1 MAFGPRQDKARA
13 ARPVCF
19 VPAIGYEGRVNAPS
33 LHIEDAAPDRRGR
46 SLLDADPGPSVLV
59 VLLLAILA
67 VRIIALAVSHA
78 ELFFDE
84 AQYWAWGQEPAFGY
98 YTKPPLIAW
107 IIGATT
113 SLCGD
118 APFCVRLPSPLMHFL
133 TSLVIYA
140 IATKLHSRR
149 AGFWAALLYALMPGT
164 SISATLMSTDVP
176 LLLFWAIGLLA
187 IVHHVERP
195 SLAAGVALG
204 AAIGL
209 GLNAKYAMIYLP
221 LCYAVYA
228 VVSPKARATLRHPG
242 TWAALAIALLLIA
255 PNLIW
260 NAGHQFATFEH
271 TRENA
276 NWNGR
281 FPNIL
286 GLLAFLGTQ
295 IAIAGPVLFAA
306 FMIAAVGRAP
316 EISREIDGD
325 RRRLLLAMS
334 LPVFLLI
341 AAQAL
346 ISKAN
351 GNWAATGFPA
361 ATILAV
367 AAMLIL
373 EWRRGMIFTLAL
385 SVVLLFGISF
395 AGSFAGAFTSG
406 PIGRELGKM
415 VGWGDF
421 AGKVRGIADK
431 NGLKTVVFIS
441 RGLTASMIYELRD
454 SGLDIRAYV
463 ANPKAPGDHFEM
475 TRPWSPADRGP
486 VLLVFAGGE
495 ALPAAVASR
504 ATLVDQFKTEI
515 FITRN
520 SGWTASAYRVD

>member
-1 MAFGPRQDKARA
+1 M
-13 ARPVCF
+13 
-19 VPAIGYEGRVNAPS
+19 NAPS
-33 LHIEDAAPDRRGR
+33 LHIGDAAYDRRGR
-46 SLLDADPGPSVLV
+46 SLLDADPGPTILV

-67 VRIIALAVSHA
+67 VRIIALAVSNA

-98 YTKPPLIAW
+98 YHEAAADRLDHRRDHLPVRRRAFLRSPAV
-107 IIGATT
+107 AA
-113 SLCGD
+113 D
-118 APFCVRLPSPLMHFL
+118 AFP

-149 AGFWAALLYALMPGT
+149 VGFWAALVYALMPGT

-195 SLAAGVALG
+195 SLAAGMALG
-204 AAIGL
+204 VAIGL

-228 VVSPKARATLRHPG
+228 VGLAESPRDLRHPG

-295 IAIAGPVLFAA
+295 IAIAGPAPFAA
-306 FMIAAVGRAP
+306 FMLAAAGRPCAARSTATAALAAGHVAARLP
-316 EISREIDGD
+316 ADRRTSADLQGKRQLGGD
-325 RRRLLLAMS
+325 RISSGNDAGRGSHARPRMAARHDLHAGALRAAARHLLRRLVRRRRS
-334 LPVFLLI
+334 L
-341 AAQAL
+341 
-346 ISKAN
+346 
-351 GNWAATGFPA
+351 
-361 ATILAV
+361 
-367 AAMLIL
+367 
-373 EWRRGMIFTLAL
+373 
-385 SVVLLFGISF
+385 
-395 AGSFAGAFTSG
+395 G

-421 AGKVRGIADK
+421 ATKVRDLAEK
-431 NGLKTVVFIS
+431 NGLKTVVFVS

-454 SGLDIRAYV
+454 SGLEIRAYV
-463 ANPKAPGDHFEM
+463 ADPRAPVDHFEL
-475 TRPWSPADRGP
+475 TRPWSPADHGP

-495 ALPAAVASR
+495 ALPAAVAPR
-504 ATLVDQFKTEI
+504 AKLVEQFKTEI
-515 FITRN
+515 FIAVNPAGQRRPI
-520 SGWTASAYRVD
+520 ASTDAAFILCC

>member
-1 MAFGPRQDKARA
+1 M
-13 ARPVCF
+13 
-19 VPAIGYEGRVNAPS
+19 NAPS
-33 LHIEDAAPDRRGR
+33 LNIVGDASDVRRGR
-46 SLLDADPGPSVLV
+46 SLLDADPGLAVLV
-59 VLLLAILA
+59 ALLIAITA
-67 VRIIALAVSHA
+67 VRIIALAASNA

-113 SLCGD
+113 ALCGD
-118 APFCVRLPSPLMHFL
+118 SPFCVRLPSPLMHL
-133 TSLVIYA
+133 ATSLIIYA
-140 IATKLHSRR
+140 LATKLHSRR
-149 AGFWAALLYALMPGT
+149 VAFWAALIYVLMPGT

-204 AAIGL
+204 VAVGL

-221 LCYAVYA
+221 LCYAVCA
-228 VVSPKARATLRHPG
+228 VVSPKARATLKHPG
-242 TWAALAIALLLIA
+242 TWAALAVAVLLIA

-260 NAGHQFATFEH
+260 NAEHQFATFEH

-276 NWNGR
+276 NWDGR

-295 IAIAGPVLFAA
+295 VAIAGPVPFAA
-306 FMIAAVGRAP
+306 FVLAATGRVAG
-316 EISREIDGD
+316 IGGD
-325 RRRLLLAMS
+325 RLRFVLAMS

-341 AAQAL
+341 AGQAL

-361 ATILAV
+361 AAVLAA
-367 AAMLIL
+367 AAMVIL
-373 EWRRGMIFTLAL
+373 EWRRGMIFTMAL
-385 SVVLLFGISF
+385 SAVLLFSNSF
-395 AGSFAGAFTSG
+395 AGSFAGIITST

-421 AGKVRGIADK
+421 AAKVRDLAGK
-431 NGLKTVVFIS
+431 NGLKTVVFVS

-463 ANPKAPGDHFEM
+463 ANPAAPADHFEM
-475 TRPWSPADRGP
+475 TRPWSPTDSGP
-486 VLLVFAGGE
+486 VLLVFAGDE
-495 ALPAAVASR
+495 PLPAAVASR
-504 ATLVDQFKTEI
+504 ARLIEQFKTEI

-520 SGWTASAYRVD
+520 SGWTASAYRID

>member
-1 MAFGPRQDKARA
+1 M
-13 ARPVCF
+13 
-19 VPAIGYEGRVNAPS
+19 PS
-33 LHIEDAAPDRRGR
+33 
-46 SLLDADPGPSVLV
+46 
-59 VLLLAILA
+59 
-67 VRIIALAVSHA
+67 
-78 ELFFDE
+78 
-84 AQYWAWGQEPAFGY
+84 
-98 YTKPPLIAW
+98 
-107 IIGATT
+107 
-113 SLCGD
+113 
-118 APFCVRLPSPLMHFL
+118 
-133 TSLVIYA
+133 
-140 IATKLHSRR
+140 
-149 AGFWAALLYALMPGT
+149 
-164 SISATLMSTDVP
+164 
-176 LLLFWAIGLLA
+176 
-187 IVHHVERP
+187 
-195 SLAAGVALG
+195 
-204 AAIGL
+204 
-209 GLNAKYAMIYLP
+209 
-221 LCYAVYA
+221 
-228 VVSPKARATLRHPG
+228 VSPKARATLRHPG

-421 AGKVRGIADK
+421 AGKVRELADK

-495 ALPAAVASR
+495 AAAGRRGFPRHAGRPVQDGDLHYPQFRLDGVGLPRRLTAPRLRVAETPHKSTGCIAPPAP
-504 ATLVDQFKTEI
+504 ATSFPLPQTGRSLELSLI
-515 FITRN
+515 L
-520 SGWTASAYRVD
+520 

>member
-1 MAFGPRQDKARA
+1 M
-13 ARPVCF
+13 
-19 VPAIGYEGRVNAPS
+19 AIGYESGVNAPS
-33 LHIEDAAPDRRGR
+33 LHIVGDTTDGRRGR
-46 SLLDADPGPSVLV
+46 SLLDADPGP
-59 VLLLAILA
+59 AILVALLIAITA
-67 VRIIALAVSHA
+67 VRIIALAVSNA

-107 IIGATT
+107 IIGATS

-118 APFCVRLPSPLMHFL
+118 TPLCVRLPSPLMHFA

-140 IATKLHSRR
+140 LAAKLHSRR
-149 AGFWAALLYALMPGT
+149 VAFWAALIYALMPGT

-204 AAIGL
+204 VAIGL
-209 GLNAKYAMIYLP
+209 GLNAKYAMVYLP

-228 VVSPKARATLRHPG
+228 VVSPPARATLKHPG
-242 TWAALAIALLLIA
+242 TWAALLIAVLLIA

-260 NAGHQFATFEH
+260 NAEHQFATFGH
-271 TRENA
+271 TRDNA

-295 IAIAGPVLFAA
+295 MAIAGPVPFVA
-306 FMIAAVGRAP
+306 FMLAAVGRVAG
-316 EISREIDGD
+316 IGGD
-325 RRRLLLAMS
+325 RYRFLLAMS

-341 AAQAL
+341 AGQAL
-346 ISKAN
+346 VSKAN

-361 ATILAV
+361 AAVLA
-367 AAMLIL
+367 AAVMVIL
-373 EWRRGMIFTLAL
+373 EWRRGMIFTIAL
-385 SVVLLFGISF
+385 SAVLLFGISF
-395 AGSFAGAFTSG
+395 AGSFAGIITST

-421 AGKVRGIADK
+421 AAKVRDIAGRND
-431 NGLKTVVFIS
+431 LKTVVFIS

-454 SGLDIRAYV
+454 SGLDVRAYV
-463 ANPKAPGDHFEM
+463 AESQRAR
-475 TRPWSPADRGP
+475 RPFPDDPA
-486 VLLVFAGGE
+486 
-495 ALPAAVASR
+495 
-504 ATLVDQFKTEI
+504 VDPC
-515 FITRN
+515 
-520 SGWTASAYRVD
+520 

>member
-1 MAFGPRQDKARA
+1 
-13 ARPVCF
+13 
-19 VPAIGYEGRVNAPS
+19 VNAPS

-140 IATKLHSRR
+140 IATKLHSSR

-204 AAIGL
+204 AAVGL
-209 GLNAKYAMIYLP
+209 GLNAKYAMVYLP

-242 TWAALAIALLLIA
+242 TWAALAIALLLSIPA
-255 PNLIW
+255 SASAQCPSNVTVVSESWSYYCDGAEKHLR
-260 NAGHQFATFEH
+260 HVRHTLDRVFAH
-271 TRENA
+271 R
-276 NWNGR
+276 
-281 FPNIL
+281 
-286 GLLAFLGTQ
+286 
-295 IAIAGPVLFAA
+295 
-306 FMIAAVGRAP
+306 
-316 EISREIDGD
+316 ID
-325 RRRLLLAMS
+325 
-334 LPVFLLI
+334 
-341 AAQAL
+341 Q
-346 ISKAN
+346 
-351 GNWAATGFPA
+351 FPA
-361 ATILAV
+361 LAAGQFLPGLV
-367 AAMLIL
+367 GL
-373 EWRRGMIFTLAL
+373 EHRLPRKQVHEPSIKSPG
-385 SVVLLFGISF
+385 SVCVL
-395 AGSFAGAFTSG
+395 
-406 PIGRELGKM
+406 
-415 VGWGDF
+415 V
-421 AGKVRGIADK
+421 
-431 NGLKTVVFIS
+431 
-441 RGLTASMIYELRD
+441 
-454 SGLDIRAYV
+454 
-463 ANPKAPGDHFEM
+463 
-475 TRPWSPADRGP
+475 P
-486 VLLVFAGGE
+486 V
-495 ALPAAVASR
+495 
-504 ATLVDQFKTEI
+504 
-515 FITRN
+515 
-520 SGWTASAYRVD
+520 